1 MQKSKEEFSW
11 RFALFRI
18 ESTKALSPQGLQDGL
33 ATKIAGADA

>member
-18 ESTKALSPQGLQDGL
+18 ESTKALIQGLQDGL